1 MTRAVMPPSP
11 RGRCSTDA
19 MIPAAL
25 FPPGNALSDPL
36 SAGCSQDV
44 PMSGNSKGPRPVLAG
59 QRSSSEVSGGG
70 LAYQGHTPST
80 SGSRPSR
87 NTHNLGWTEDVDG
100 VPDRQGGCGP
110 VAVGGSF
117 EVVVAHLAAYDTGVG
132 AEPAFGQQRV
142 QKLGDGAVQCGG
154 FCV

>member
-1 MTRAVMPPSP
+1 
-11 RGRCSTDA
+11 
-19 MIPAAL
+19 
-25 FPPGNALSDPL
+25 
-36 SAGCSQDV
+36 
-44 PMSGNSKGPRPVLAG
+44 MSGNTKSLRPIFAG
-59 QRSSSEVSGGG
+59 QRPSFEVSGGG

-117 EVVVAHLAAYDTGVG
+117 EVVVAHLSAYDTGVG

-154 FCV
+154 EVGGATQTGPDAAAGGVQGFGEADPVGVEVAAVGGVVDERP